1 MASTLRRRVLGGGGD
16 GDADADA
23 NNSTPTTPSESPT
36 PSVRDDDDSPAR
48 PGEKVK
54 VVHHRH
60 QPLSKTRKRR
70 NTFIFLLGSLFGIL
84 LAGFLANNNELISLP
99 EIGDLSMDSILD
111 VLPAG
116 LAKDMRE
123 FVVCSRSRR
132 KEGEPPHT
140 IVFFS
145 FLDLFTIHLLSIYIL
160 RVLWIVE
167 RPARSS

>member
-23 NNSTPTTPSESPT
+23 NNSTPTTPSECPT

-132 KEGEPPHT
+132 KEGGKSPT
-140 IVFFS
+140 RLFS
-145 FLDLFTIHLLSIYIL
+145 FLFLIFLLYIYCL
-160 RVLWIVE
+160 YTY
-167 RPARSS
+167 

>member
-60 QPLSKTRKRR
+60 QTLSKTRKRR

-123 FVVCSRSRR
+123 FVVCSRGRR
-132 KEGEPPHT
+132 REGESPLYGSFL
-140 IVFFS
+140 FFS
-145 FLDLFTIHLLSIYIL
+145 WSFYYASIIYIH
-160 RVLWIVE
+160 
-167 RPARSS
+167 AKSSLDHRTSN